1 MTHCCSQ
8 CAFTAQFES
17 ALNMHRQLHHASDEY
32 CEKKKSPRA
41 PSEKTEAVPRASS
54 IASSQYGM
62 SKNKGMKLVGRT
74 SSATRLLD
82 KLRARICRS
91 RPLFSHPEEASE
103 TGVEVQGPETSIVSD
118 CTSKDLK
125 LEASGSRVTVM
136 TLKEVKET
144 FGCHLCSFD
153 ADRITVLDRHL
164 LNDHKIGL
172 ESLLKLVMAKTRDGL
187 SEGTPNVYGTVY
199 GIRQPYYRPPDEII
213 EEGEFVIE
221 TVTPKI
227 KILKHSA
234 TNTELQWCD
243 PDFIPD
249 LKDNCKRIT
258 REIDKLVKVGIP
270 LEECDKDEFFMK
282 MQNLNECMCKFVDS
296 SNTLKKVLAKEFDS
310 KHNVREHLSL
320 DQPFFDLCLGDSR
333 NTSRVWERAHSDNIE
348 KARSKYGENN
358 SRGEKKFTSESF
370 YF

>member
-1 MTHCCSQ
+1 M
-8 CAFTAQFES
+8 
-17 ALNMHRQLHHASDEY
+17 MHRQLHHASDYHEP
-32 CEKKKSPRA
+32 KMSPRVT
-41 PSEKTEAVPRASS
+41 SENSNTVPRGSS
-54 IASSQYGM
+54 VSSSQYAM
-62 SKNKGMKLVGRT
+62 SKNKGMKLIGRT

-91 RPLFSHPEEASE
+91 RTLFSHPEEASE
-103 TGVEVQGPETSIVSD
+103 TGNEAHGPETSIVSD

-125 LEASGSRVTVM
+125 LEATGSRATIM
-136 TLKEVKET
+136 TTLREVKET
-144 FGCHLCSFD
+144 FACHLCSFD

-172 ESLLKLVMAKTRDGL
+172 ENLLKLVMAKTKDGL
-187 SEGTPNVYGTVY
+187 SEDTAHVSVY
-199 GIRQPYYRPPDEII
+199 GIRQPYYKPPDEII

-234 TNTELQWCD
+234 TNTELQWSD
-243 PDFIPD
+243 IPD
-249 LKDNCKRIT
+249 LKDNCKMIT
-258 REIDKLVKVGIP
+258 RELEKLIKYPI
-270 LEECDKDEFFMK
+270 EKCDKDEFLMK
-282 MQNLNECMCKFVDS
+282 MQTLNECMCKFVDS
-296 SNTLKKVLAKEFDS
+296 SNTLKKVLTKEFDS
-310 KHNVREHLSL
+310 KHNVREHLNL

-333 NTSRVWERAHSDNIE
+333 NTSRVWERAHSENMD

-358 SRGEKKFTSESF
+358 SRGEKKFSSESF